1 MAPGPVRWPW
11 IASSVPIETFPA
23 GVRFRGWMSEAEGF
37 LCFRLLASL
46 TWPPRPGPMP
56 LTQSLLSWPLPS
68 SRVSPRPACAPRPI
82 LSSHWYLGFLA
93 SRQAAASLKP
103 RATDS
108 THVSDGQGARL
119 PSSGPAGVPR
129 SRVVRPGR
137 CTPSPDAR
145 PGRCTPSPD
154 ARPGR
159 RTPSPGRPA
168 RPTYPSPGRADL
180 GGARGVLVRAGWA
193 GSWQRIDGVSRLLPY
208 SDLLALTSSS
218 RRGEGVSDRGSW
230 KRLRI
235 LPTGHVDAHVEP
247 DIETGAV
254 LIGPAW
260 CLDR

>member
-1 MAPGPVRWPW
+1 MLQVAREPDVAPETGAHAAYPVSTVLAFAQFTGQPPSRLRAAAHPVVPLVSRISCIPASSRLAQAPGDRLHSCVGRSRGPSPV
-11 IASSVPIETFPA
+11 V
-23 GVRFRGWMSEAEGF
+23 
-37 LCFRLLASL
+37 
-46 TWPPRPGPMP
+46 RPGRCTP
-56 LTQSLLSWPLPS
+56 
-68 SRVSPRPACAPRPI
+68 
-82 LSSHWYLGFLA
+82 
-93 SRQAAASLKP
+93 
-103 RATDS
+103 
-108 THVSDGQGARL
+108 
-119 PSSGPAGVPR
+119 

-137 CTPSPDAR
+137 CTPSP
-145 PGRCTPSPD
+145 
-154 ARPGR
+154 
-159 RTPSPGRPA
+159 GRPA
-168 RPTYPSPGRADL
+168 WPTYPSPGRADL
-180 GGARGVLVRAGWA
+180 GGARGVLARGGWA

>member
-1 MAPGPVRWPW
+1 MDVGSGRISVLQVAREPDVAPETRAHAAYPVCTVL
-11 IASSVPIETFPA
+11 AFAQFA
-23 GVRFRGWMSEAEGF
+23 GQ
-37 LCFRLLASL
+37 
-46 TWPPRPGPMP
+46 PP
-56 LTQSLLSWPLPS
+56 S
-68 SRVSPRPACAPRPI
+68 ACAPRPI

-93 SRQAAASLKP
+93 SRQAAASLMP
-103 RATDS
+103 QATDS
-108 THVSDGQGARL
+108 TQVSDGQGARL
-119 PSSGPAGVPR
+119 PASGPADVPR
-129 SRVVRPGR
+129 FPASGPADVPRLPASGPADVPRLPASGPADVPRPL
-137 CTPSPDAR
+137 DAR
-145 PGRCTPSPD
+145 PGRCT
-154 ARPGR
+154 
-159 RTPSPGRPA
+159 
-168 RPTYPSPGRADL
+168 PSPGRADL

-235 LPTGHVDAHVEP
+235 MPTGHVDAHVEP